1 MKKYDY
7 LIAPNGKKLDY
18 DEVIEYMKV
27 KNDLIRQIKGS
38 PQYNLELESGNLT
51 YFNSI
56 MKKLEL
62 RTPDNEVISDQEI
75 KKSYLQQQEPEKK
88 TRNL

>member
-18 DEVIEYMKV
+18 DEVIEYMEV

>member
-18 DEVIEYMKV
+18 DGVIEYMEI

-75 KKSYLQQQEPEKK
+75 KKSYLQQQESEKK